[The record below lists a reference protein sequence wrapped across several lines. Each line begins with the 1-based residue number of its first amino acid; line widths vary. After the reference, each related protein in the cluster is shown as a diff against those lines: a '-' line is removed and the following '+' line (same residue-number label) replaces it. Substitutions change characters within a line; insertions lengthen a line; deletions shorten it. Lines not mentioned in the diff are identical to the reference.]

1 MYRATNVLA
10 LVLLSSS
17 MVAIAGD
24 SAAQLKAAIV
34 IKADSLFRHRY
45 TPAADKPLR
54 TFNPGGES
62 RPADAVIYWF
72 NTNYVARLVFA
83 TDGSLA
89 RLELLPEAL
98 LYSDSWTDVPDT
110 VALGPG
116 EMQWVIA
123 IASQLRP
130 MGDRVS
136 HDQPPGLCFQ
146 SGPNLY
152 CIESYELAQVG
163 TYHREDFLVQPP
175 QISLRQVTIAYKQT
189 GGWRGL

>member
-1 MYRATNVLA
+1 MYRAKNFLA

-34 IKADSLFRHRY
+34 VKADTLFKQRY
-45 TPAADKPLR
+45 TPAADKPLQ
-54 TFNPGGES
+54 TFNPGRES

-98 LYSDSWTDVPDT
+98 LYSDSWANVPDT

-146 SGPNLY
+146 SSQNLY
-152 CIESYELAQVG
+152 CTDSYELAQIS
-163 TYHREDFLVQPP
+163 TYHREDFRVQPP
-175 QISLRQVTIAYKQT
+175 QISLRQVTIAYK
-189 GGWRGL
+189 

>member
-1 MYRATNVLA
+1 MYRAKNFLA

-34 IKADSLFRHRY
+34 VKADTLFKQRY
-45 TPAADKPLR
+45 TPAADKPLQ
-54 TFNPGGES
+54 TFNPGRES

-98 LYSDSWTDVPDT
+98 LYSDSWANVPDT
-110 VALGPG
+110 VALG
-116 EMQWVIA
+116 
-123 IASQLRP
+123 
-130 MGDRVS
+130 
-136 HDQPPGLCFQ
+136 
-146 SGPNLY
+146 
-152 CIESYELAQVG
+152 
-163 TYHREDFLVQPP
+163 
-175 QISLRQVTIAYKQT
+175 
-189 GGWRGL
+189 